1 MIDLLIYLGVDPI
14 EMEVVK
20 LREGVV
26 GVLVDDTLGFVE
38 ISDDRNYYSAHL
50 TASQHQPGGGVG
62 LPPVEKISLLVKLPS
77 LICNKS
83 NVCQFT
89 LSSSTRDVSPSNP

>member
-38 ISDDRNYYSAHL
+38 ISD
-50 TASQHQPGGGVG
+50 
-62 LPPVEKISLLVKLPS
+62 E
-77 LICNKS
+77 
-83 NVCQFT
+83 
-89 LSSSTRDVSPSNP
+89 